1 MKKIMYRREYSIDGK
16 DYHVGYLPG
25 YKWISVSWHYPYIPG
40 KYLVI
45 DHYGKLK
52 ELYCTGMA
60 DIYDRPNIFDKAAG
74 AEDGSKSYIDD
85 RKMTDSDLMNLY
97 RNPAY
102 VWYYYEERQFYED
115 LYQDL
120 HIVTPDNPSYPLYY
134 LNLELDNTNFGI
146 SSEGELIDEVDKEP
160 VYADLDGKIIEE
172 NPVKKLQE
180 AELLKQQLDELNKNQ
195 MMNELYNKFRNKE
208 DSDAEKLS

>member
-1 MKKIMYRREYSIDGK
+1 MKKIMHRQEYSVGGK
-16 DYHVGYLPG
+16 DHHVGYLSE
-25 YKWISVSWHYPYIPG
+25 YKWISMSWHYPYIPG

-52 ELYCTGMA
+52 ELYCTGM
-60 DIYDRPNIFDKAAG
+60 ISMYDRPNIFDKAAG
-74 AEDGSKSYIDD
+74 AEDGSESYIDD
-85 RKMTDSDLMNLY
+85 RKMTDSDFMDLY
-97 RNPAY
+97 RDPAY

-134 LNLELDNTNFGI
+134 LNIELDNTSFGI
-146 SSEGELIDEVDKEP
+146 NSEGELIDEVDKEP
-160 VYADLDGKIIEE
+160 AYADRNGKIIDE
-172 NPVKKLQE
+172 NPVKESQE
-180 AELLKQQLDELNKNQ
+180 VELIKRTLDELRKNQ
-195 MMNELYNKFRNKE
+195 HMDSLYKGLRNKE